1 MYFYRGYFYLN
12 IRDLKILKKN
22 GLIFF
27 VALFYNCICYMTV
40 FFVAVLRGGL
50 WQLVKWKEV
59 VVGDIVKVVGGQFF
73 PADLILLSS
82 R

>member
-1 MYFYRGYFYLN
+1 
-12 IRDLKILKKN
+12 
-22 GLIFF
+22 
-27 VALFYNCICYMTV
+27 MTV
-40 FFVAVLRGGL
+40 LFVAVLRGGL